1 MDSILPLITNGDLVL
16 GQMLT
21 CSLPGVT
28 AEVVPEVLR
37 MQGLTTA
44 APTEPSNS
52 QISRPAASTLATR
65 VRD

>member
-28 AEVVPEVLR
+28 AEVPEVLR